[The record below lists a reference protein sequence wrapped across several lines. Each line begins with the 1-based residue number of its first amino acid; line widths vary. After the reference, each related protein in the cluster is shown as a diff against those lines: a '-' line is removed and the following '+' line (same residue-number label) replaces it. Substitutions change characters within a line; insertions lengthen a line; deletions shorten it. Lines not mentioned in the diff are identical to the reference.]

1 MTDRVSDKSILVTA
15 AGQGI
20 GRAAALALAKEG
32 ARVLATDLDAQA
44 AEALAHEH
52 GSITGHQLDVRDAA
66 AIANIVDSHGPFD
79 VLVNCAG
86 IVHDGSVLDCSDAEW
101 DVAFDLNAKA
111 MFRLIRAVLP
121 GMLDKK
127 GGSIINISS
136 VASSIKGV
144 PRRCAYGASKAAVI
158 GLTKSI
164 AADFVGSGI
173 RCNAICPG
181 TVESPS
187 LHQRLEATGNF
198 DQAREAFIA
207 RQPMGR
213 FGKPDE
219 IAAVVVHLA
228 SDESAFTSGQALAVD
243 GGWTI

>member
-1 MTDRVSDKSILVTA
+1 MTDRLSEKSILVTA

-20 GRAAALALAKEG
+20 GRAAALALAHEG
-32 ARVLATDLDAQA
+32 ARVLATDLDVQAAQA
-44 AEALAHEH
+44 VAHGH
-52 GSITGHQLDVRDAA
+52 PNITAQQLDVRDLE
-66 AIANIVDSHGPFD
+66 AIERLVQHHEAFD

-86 IVHDGSVLDCSDAEW
+86 FVHDGSVLDCTDAEW
-101 DVAFDLNAKA
+101 DFAFDLNAKA

-121 GMLDKK
+121 GMLDKQC
-127 GGSIINISS
+127 GSIINIAS
-136 VASSIKGV
+136 VASSLKGV

-187 LHQRLEATGNF
+187 LRDRLAATG
-198 DQAREAFIA
+198 DVARAREAFVA

-213 FGKPDE
+213 FGKAEE

>member
-1 MTDRVSDKSILVTA
+1 
-15 AGQGI
+15 
-20 GRAAALALAKEG
+20 
-32 ARVLATDLDAQA
+32 VLATDLDPQA
-44 AEALAHEH
+44 VQALAKEQ
-52 GSITGHQLDVRDAA
+52 GKFEGQKLDVRDAD
-66 AIANIVDSHGPFD
+66 AIAELVAYHGPFD

-86 IVHDGSVLDCSDAEW
+86 VVHDGSVLDCTEAEW

-127 GGSIINISS
+127 SGSIVNISS
-136 VASSIKGV
+136 VASSLKGV

-164 AADFVGSGI
+164 AADFVASGI

-181 TVESPS
+181 TVDSPS
-187 LHQRLEATGNF
+187 LRQRLEATGNF
-198 DQAREAFIA
+198 AQAREAFVA

-213 FGKPDE
+213 FGKADE

>member
-20 GRAAALALAKEG
+20 GRAAALALANEG
-32 ARVLATDLDAQA
+32 ARVLATDLDSQTVQ
-44 AEALAHEH
+44 ALAEEQ
-52 GSITGHQLDVRDAA
+52 GNIEGQKLDVRDADA
-66 AIANIVDSHGPFD
+66 VAKIVDARGPFD

-86 IVHDGSVLDCSDAEW
+86 VVHDGSVLDCTDAEW
-101 DVAFDLNAKA
+101 DLAFDLNAKA

-136 VASSIKGV
+136 VASSLKGV

-164 AADFVGSGI
+164 AADFVASGI

-187 LHQRLEATGNF
+187 LRQRLEATG
-198 DQAREAFIA
+198 DVEQARKAFIA

-213 FGKPDE
+213 FGKADE
-219 IAAVVVHLA
+219 IAAVIVHLA

>member
-1 MTDRVSDKSILVTA
+1 MTERVSEKSVLVTA

-20 GRAAALALAKEG
+20 GRAAALALAHEG
-32 ARVLATDLDAQA
+32 ARVLATDLNLQA
-44 AEALAHEH
+44 AQEVAHDH
-52 GSITGHQLDVRDAA
+52 GNITGRQLDVRDPE
-66 AIANIVDSHGPFD
+66 AIATIVDNHGSFD

-86 IVHDGSVLDCSDAEW
+86 FVHDGSVLDCSDAEW
-101 DVAFDLNAKA
+101 DFAFDLNAKA

-121 GMLDKK
+121 GMLDKQ
-127 GGSIINISS
+127 GGSIINIAS
-136 VASSIKGV
+136 VASSLKGV

-158 GLTKSI
+158 GLTKSV

-187 LHQRLEATGNF
+187 LRERLEATG
-198 DQAREAFIA
+198 DVARAREAFIA

-213 FGKPDE
+213 FGKADE

-228 SDESAFTSGQALAVD
+228 SDESSFTSGQALAVD

>member
-1 MTDRVSDKSILVTA
+1 MTDRVSEKIIFVTA

-20 GRAAALALAKEG
+20 GRAAALALANEG
-32 ARVLATDLDAQA
+32 ARVLATDLDVEAAQA
-44 AEALAHEH
+44 VAHEH
-52 GSITGHQLDVRDAA
+52 ENITGHRLDVRDPE
-66 AIANIVDSHGPFD
+66 AIDTVVDNYGPFD

-86 IVHDGSVLDCSDAEW
+86 FVHDGSVLNCTDAEW
-101 DVAFDLNAKA
+101 DFAFELNAKA
-111 MFRLIRAVLP
+111 VFRLSRAVLP
-121 GMLDKK
+121 GMLDKQS
-127 GGSIINISS
+127 GSIINIAS
-136 VASSIKGV
+136 VASSLKGV

-164 AADFVGSGI
+164 AADFVASGI

-187 LHQRLEATGNF
+187 LRDRLEATG
-198 DQAREAFIA
+198 DVARAREAFIA

-213 FGKPDE
+213 FGKADE